1 MGLRPKFTNADI
13 DAYVM
18 EQYQEAEKKLI
29 EVMQFVGEGFIK
41 EARSMTKQM
50 GSFGDRTGN
59 LRSSIGY
66 VIAKDGNVLEE
77 TVYVS
82 DKGTD
87 RRTGVKTGE
96 RFMDEI
102 SKGEG
107 LNLYGV
113 AGMEYAEAVES
124 RGYNVIS
131 VQTDMAL
138 VELKQILSELK

>member
-13 DAYVM
+13 DTYVM

-50 GSFGDRTGN
+50 GGFGDITGN

-66 VIAKDGNVLEE
+66 VIVKDGNVIKE

-96 RFMDEI
+96 RFMEEI

-107 LNLYGV
+107 LRLYGV
-113 AGMEYAEAVES
+113 AGMEYAAEVES

-131 VQTDMAL
+131 VQADMAL
-138 VELKQILSELK
+138 VELKEILSELK